1 MGVSPKRML
10 SGRGPLPKFAPHK
23 PPRLDTLTQHTIH
36 TFTMKQL
43 FALFAVALLFAAP
56 VSAQAGDTILQS
68 GDTMIVM
75 VPDSAMADSAML
87 DSAAAPAEAPMAEEA
102 SAMPEETVEVTG
114 ARQQI
119 KLRIIEGGVLFMSFV
134 VLCLIFGLA
143 LAIERIIYLNMAT
156 TNTKGLLTQLEDA
169 MNSGGV
175 EAAKAV
181 CADTR
186 GPVAAIFHQ
195 GLDRSGGSY
204 EELAKAVEDYG
215 SLESTKL
222 ERGLSWISLFIAL
235 APMLGF
241 MGTVIG
247 MIEAFDKIA
256 QANTINASIVA
267 GGIKVALITTV
278 SGLVVAIILQI
289 FYNYI
294 LSKIDGIV
302 FDMEEAS
309 MDLVD
314 LVYRKKLNG

>member
-1 MGVSPKRML
+1 L
-10 SGRGPLPKFAPHK
+10 
-23 PPRLDTLTQHTIH
+23 TTTTQHTIH

-56 VSAQAGDTILQS
+56 VSAQDADTTMDMS
-68 GDTMIVM
+68 ADTTMM
-75 VPDSAMADSAML
+75 VADSTMADSAMM
-87 DSAAAPAEAPMAEEA
+87 DSAAAPADAPMAEEA
-102 SAMPEETVEVTG
+102 PAMPEETVEVTG

-156 TNTKGLLTQLEDA
+156 TNTKGLLTKVEDA
-169 MNSGGV
+169 LNSGGV
-175 EAAKAV
+175 DAAKAV

-314 LVYRKKLNG
+314 LVYKKKLNG

>member
-1 MGVSPKRML
+1 MD
-10 SGRGPLPKFAPHK
+10 GRVALPKFAPREPH
-23 PPRLDTLTQHTIH
+23 RLPHNDTTTTH

-56 VSAQAGDTILQS
+56 VSAQEGDTIFQS
-68 GDTMIVM
+68 GDSMIVM
-75 VPDSAMADSAML
+75 VPDSAMADSAMM
-87 DSAAAPAEAPMAEEA
+87 DSAAAAAEAPMAEEVPA
-102 SAMPEETVEVTG
+102 APAEDTVEVTG

-156 TNTKGLLTQLEDA
+156 TNTKTLMDEVEAALK
-169 MNSGGV
+169 SGGV
-175 EAAKAV
+175 DAAAAV

-186 GPVAAIFHQ
+186 GPVAAIFKQ
-195 GLDRSGGSY
+195 GLERSGGSY

-314 LVYRKKLNG
+314 LVYRNKLND